1 MMYSYIEHLSP
12 SEKKRINAKFIL
24 MCAIAYQSDRL
35 PADFRLPFN
44 LTLATVGESLAGFVH
59 PHCGIS
65 ELMPIEPEIDTRT
78 EPHPVVGSANADLGP
93 AYRCEFVPSGSKVTR
108 RLVDIC
114 RSRVHRIVELVGDD
128 ERLSDLA

>member
-1 MMYSYIEHLSP
+1 MKYSYIEHLSP

-44 LTLATVGESLAGFVH
+44 LTVGTVGESLAGFVH

-65 ELMPIEPEIDTRT
+65 ELMPIEPEIKDDK
-78 EPHPVVGSANADLGP
+78 PH
-93 AYRCEFVPSGSKVTR
+93 RCKFVPSGSKVTR